1 MMSSYT
7 LRLVSLVCYQVQEA
21 DGDEIYMKVNGEPV
35 FSWEDLGGVRFHQ
48 RLDGKRFTT
57 TFDFRT
63 CRYNTPEGWGEVD
76 AYSPERFMFKGQTA
90 PLTIELWESDEGNVL
105 RGDDDY
111 LGRAVISAADGHV
124 NAEIKKPFVLAKAGY
139 ELTYIVTLD

>member
-1 MMSSYT
+1 MSSSYT
-7 LRLVSLVCYQVQEA
+7 LRLVSLICYQAQEA
-21 DGDEIYMKVNGEPV
+21 DGDEIYMKVNGEQV

-63 CRYNTPEGWGEVD
+63 CRYNTANSWGEVD
-76 AYSPERFMFKGQTA
+76 AYSPDQFVFKGQTA
-90 PLTIELWESDEGNVL
+90 PITVELWESDKGNIL

-111 LGRAVISAADGHV
+111 LGRAVISAADGEV
-124 NAEIKKPFVLAKAGY
+124 NAQIKKPFVMAKAGY